1 MKRLPAAITVLEV
14 LQPAIGQASK
24 VAAFARRRILVVDD
38 SVNAADSL
46 GYLVEVSGHEVRIA
60 SDGEA
65 GVAVARQFQPD
76 MVMMDIGM
84 PKLNGY
90 EAASRI
96 RQQPWAR
103 AMVLVALIG
112 WGQADHRR
120 KSANAGFNHHLV
132 KQIDMDEL
140 IKLVSGD
147 S

>member
-1 MKRLPAAITVLEV
+1 MKRLPAAMTVLEV

-24 VAAFARRRILVVDD
+24 VAAFAHLRILVVDD
-38 SVNAADSL
+38 NVNAADSL
-46 GYLVEVSGHEVRIA
+46 DYLVEVSGHEVCIA
-60 SDGEA
+60 NDGEA

-96 RQQPWAR
+96 RQQPWGR
-103 AMVLVALIG
+103 AMVLVALTG
-112 WGQADHRR
+112 WGQADDRR
-120 KSANAGFNHHLV
+120 KSANAGFNQHLV
-132 KQIDMDEL
+132 KPIDMDEL